1 MRGDIWRHVASTDA
15 ADKARQE
22 QDIQKL
28 KEDTR
33 SQLTAV
39 QSTVSTAEEHE
50 LLGKI
55 QPQLDQF
62 YRSWDGIVELS
73 RASRGDEASQRVMA
87 DAAPAYNAA
96 RVAVA
101 AETDYNRSAGLRNGT
116 EGHSQSGRSRT
127 LIWVV
132 LLVSVLGGA
141 GMLFTMVRSIN
152 RTLIQAVSD
161 VGSGAAQVAS
171 AATQIASSSQALA
184 RGSSEQAASLEETS
198 SSSEEINS
206 MARKNTENTRTAADL
221 VGRLQAAFV
230 DANRSLDGTVA
241 AMQELNTSSEK
252 ISKIIKVID
261 EIAFQTNILALN
273 AAVEAARA
281 GEAGMGFAVVADEVR
296 NLAQRSAQAAKDTAS
311 LIEDSIARSRDG
323 KDKVDHVAA
332 AIRAIAQD
340 STKIQVLVDEVNMAS
355 QEQSRGIE
363 HVAKAVMQMENV
375 TQRTAASA
383 EESASASTEL
393 TAQASTLK
401 DVVDRLNEM
410 VGGGEHGRSAHR
422 AGVPAGL
429 RAGVAAVAPRKEGR
443 KEFPLHEGESDF

>member
-1 MRGDIWRHVASTDA
+1 
-15 ADKARQE
+15 
-22 QDIQKL
+22 
-28 KEDTR
+28 
-33 SQLTAV
+33 
-39 QSTVSTAEEHE
+39 
-50 LLGKI
+50 
-55 QPQLDQF
+55 
-62 YRSWDGIVELS
+62 
-73 RASRGDEASQRVMA
+73 
-87 DAAPAYNAA
+87 
-96 RVAVA
+96 
-101 AETDYNRSAGLRNGT
+101 
-116 EGHSQSGRSRT
+116 
-127 LIWVV
+127 
-132 LLVSVLGGA
+132 
-141 GMLFTMVRSIN
+141 
-152 RTLIQAVSD
+152 
-161 VGSGAAQVAS
+161 
-171 AATQIASSSQALA
+171 
-184 RGSSEQAASLEETS
+184 
-198 SSSEEINS
+198 